1 MSDTH
6 YNSVTLLL
14 HGDGSDGST
23 TFTDNSSLAQ
33 TVTVV
38 GSAQVDT
45 AQSKWGGASI
55 YIPGS
60 GSRLTAPAGSPFAFG
75 TADFCIEMWVLP
87 GASATTEGF
96 QCFAS
101 STTWTSG
108 ANSGDWAL
116 YNRYDGASMVMLV
129 YKSGSSFLELNTGAN
144 INNDAAWH
152 HIAVTRSGSDLRMFV
167 DGAEN
172 ASATYSG
179 DFGRIDKTFMLGAQT
194 GDSRWF
200 DGHIDDVRV
209 TKGVARYTEAFT
221 APTAAFPG
229 PPPPGIIISAVGPLG
244 VPAVQAVQQLVRIG
258 TPGPLGAPGIV
269 AAQYYANIVTAG
281 PLGAPGIVAAQ
292 YYANIE
298 TAGPLGVPTIIAHH
312 QAAQILAA
320 GPLGTAQILATFPPA
335 ASITAAGPL
344 GSPAALLW
352 HDFTTSLTGLETSR
366 YVMDLITP
374 GGVVRVPISSWQATL
389 QTDASCFVQCVVP
402 AAADYTAHILAATEF
417 VITRQATL
425 PGGQVISYEMARSPL
440 EQIAPSQ
447 GPTNYTIVL
456 SGYPD
461 ALTAN
466 EDPPTAQDRTLNG
479 VRSVAGLSGTM
490 RVRCNIDWLLRPG
503 MRAYQDTAPVLVD
516 YISYYVNTQDQYMDV
531 GERA

>member
-1 MSDTH
+1 VSDTH

-60 GSRLTAPAGSPFAFG
+60 GSRLTAPSGSPFAFG
-75 TADFCIEMWVLP
+75 TADFCIEMWVRP
-87 GASATTEGF
+87 YADATSQGF
-96 QCFAS
+96 QCIAS

-116 YNRYDGASMVMLV
+116 YNRYDGASSVVLI
-129 YKSGSSFLELNTGAN
+129 YKSGSSFLDVSTGVN
-144 INNDAAWH
+144 INDTAWH
-152 HIAVTRSGSDLRMFV
+152 HVAVTRSGSDLRVFV
-167 DGAEN
+167 DGTLGGT
-172 ASATYSG
+172 ATYSG
-179 DFGRIDKTFMLGAQT
+179 DFGRSDKTFMVGAQT

-209 TKGVARYTEAFT
+209 TKGVARYTATFT
-221 APTAAFPG
+221 APTAAFPDT
-229 PPPPGIIISAVGPLG
+229 PPPPEIIIEAAGPLG
-244 VPAVQAVQQLVRIG
+244 VPAFLAHHQFTSIEA
-258 TPGPLGAPGIV
+258 
-269 AAQYYANIVTAG
+269 AG
-281 PLGAPGIVAAQ
+281 PLGAPAIVASQ
-292 YYANIE
+292 YYASVE
-298 TAGPLGVPTIIAHH
+298 AAGPLGTPALVAHH
-312 QAAQILAA
+312 QFSSVEAAGPLGAAQILGAQQLVTIAA
-320 GPLGTAQILATFPPA
+320 LGPLGTAQILATFPVV
-335 ASITAAGPL
+335 ASIAAAGPL

-402 AAADYTAHILAATEF
+402 AASDYTAHILAATEF

-516 YISYYVNTQDQYMDV
+516 YINYYVNTQDQYMDV